1 MHWQNQA
8 ACRDTDPETFVDRAA
23 DAAVNGRRMSKTEVK
38 LATRAAMAVCAK
50 CPVRA
55 ECLDTATAERD
66 VWAIRGG
73 LTVAQRTT
81 LARRAYPKSA

>member
-1 MHWQNQA
+1 MHWQNKA
-8 ACRDTDPETFVDRAA
+8 ACRGTNPETFVDHAA
-23 DAAVNGRRMSKTEVK
+23 DAAANGRRMSKAEVK
-38 LATRAAMAVCAK
+38 LATRAAMAVCAV

-55 ECLDTATAERD
+55 ACLDAAMAERD
-66 VWAIRGG
+66 KWAIRGG